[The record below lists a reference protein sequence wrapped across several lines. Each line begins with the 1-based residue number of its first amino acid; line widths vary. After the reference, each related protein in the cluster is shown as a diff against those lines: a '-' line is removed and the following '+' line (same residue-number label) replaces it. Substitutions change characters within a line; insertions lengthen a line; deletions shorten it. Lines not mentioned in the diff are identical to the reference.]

1 MPDVNNRHPRSSG
14 FLSKIRKIF
23 SLNIGTVLF
32 GFLFLY
38 MVFSAI
44 LYLTSPKIESYQ
56 VIAGPLSRN
65 ETYTGLALREEAVQK
80 ADSGGYVTYYAREG
94 NKINAGG
101 NVYGISSTQTAESSA
116 VLSAEELAS
125 VRSEMLSFS
134 KGFNPSNFNNTYSFK
149 YELEGSILQY
159 AGGDEGSSSV
169 VSVGNQNVFRADSDG
184 IVLYSMDGYEGKTV
198 DTLTAADFDQN
209 AYHETDLKTDGAV
222 EAGTSA
228 ARFRSGTGA
237 GRGGRITIF
246 RTGARR
252 PFRFIFRSA
261 TRYASKLFHFAL
273 IFFPGYGILSEKGI
287 VRACAVP
294 NM

>member
-101 NVYGISSTQTAESSA
+101 IRFLGRFLGIT
-116 VLSAEELAS
+116 
-125 VRSEMLSFS
+125 
-134 KGFNPSNFNNTYSFK
+134 
-149 YELEGSILQY
+149 
-159 AGGDEGSSSV
+159 
-169 VSVGNQNVFRADSDG
+169 
-184 IVLYSMDGYEGKTV
+184 
-198 DTLTAADFDQN
+198 TL
-209 AYHETDLKTDGAV
+209 
-222 EAGTSA
+222 
-228 ARFRSGTGA
+228 
-237 GRGGRITIF
+237 
-246 RTGARR
+246 
-252 PFRFIFRSA
+252 
-261 TRYASKLFHFAL
+261 
-273 IFFPGYGILSEKGI
+273 
-287 VRACAVP
+287 
-294 NM
+294 

>member
-1 MPDVNNRHPRSSG
+1 MFLPDVNNRHPRSSG

-134 KGFNPSNFNNTYSFK
+134 KG
-149 YELEGSILQY
+149 
-159 AGGDEGSSSV
+159 
-169 VSVGNQNVFRADSDG
+169 
-184 IVLYSMDGYEGKTV
+184 
-198 DTLTAADFDQN
+198 
-209 AYHETDLKTDGAV
+209 
-222 EAGTSA
+222 
-228 ARFRSGTGA
+228 
-237 GRGGRITIF
+237 
-246 RTGARR
+246 
-252 PFRFIFRSA
+252 
-261 TRYASKLFHFAL
+261 
-273 IFFPGYGILSEKGI
+273 
-287 VRACAVP
+287 
-294 NM
+294 